1 MFKILNKKTEN
12 KSGFA
17 VANSSKSLSKNN
29 IKLSREWR
37 NIEILAE
44 VVKGDYSNA
53 KDYSGF
59 GGMYNQLQ
67 DKEVQ
72 KSLSELLSVDEWE
85 SLRKST
91 STAYYTPKKV
101 IEYCWQIVEQLG
113 FKSGE
118 ILEPCCGTGAF
129 FESMPDLMRL
139 NSQITA
145 IELEQVSAH
154 IASALY
160 DDIEVINEG
169 YQNHKGE
176 YDLIITNPPYA
187 TFPVKDRYYSELNE
201 LKIHHAFLARS
212 MRLLRNGGLCVMV
225 VPCYCLDS
233 ATNHARDIIA
243 KDAELICSYR
253 LPDSLFS
260 DAKVTTDIVVFQKK
274 EKPNNQHLGLTKIEL
289 NCGYKDV
296 ISDYY
301 IENENHILGEL
312 QKYEIWLPKEKR
324 HRRGLKVSATIDEVN
339 KRLPDLIAG
348 LEPVYKQDVVLKVL
362 SDGLVQRASENKLSM
377 PAKVKNDT
385 VEVDKILSE
394 VAQVGYNLEMLNE
407 EIEEEKRN
415 LANIQMRLAEFSHE
429 ILVLAKEIKP
439 NKAA

>member
-1 MFKILNKKTEN
+1 MFKIINKKAEN
-12 KSGFA
+12 KSSFA

-29 IKLSREWR
+29 INLSREWR

-44 VVKGDYSNA
+44 VVKGNYSNA

-59 GGMYNQLQ
+59 GGLYNQLQ

-113 FKSGE
+113 FASGD
-118 ILEPCCGTGAF
+118 ILEPCCGIGSF
-129 FESMPDLMRL
+129 FESIPENIRK
-139 NSQITA
+139 NSTITG

-160 DDIEVINEG
+160 DDIEVINDG

-187 TFPVKDRYYSELNE
+187 TFTVKDRYYSELND

-212 MRLLRNGGLCVMV
+212 MRLLRDGGLCVMV

-233 ATNHARDIIA
+233 SSNHARDIIA

-260 DAKVTTDIVVFQKK
+260 DTCQ
-274 EKPNNQHLGLTKIEL
+274 
-289 NCGYKDV
+289 
-296 ISDYY
+296 
-301 IENENHILGEL
+301 
-312 QKYEIWLPKEKR
+312 
-324 HRRGLKVSATIDEVN
+324 
-339 KRLPDLIAG
+339 
-348 LEPVYKQDVVLKVL
+348 
-362 SDGLVQRASENKLSM
+362 
-377 PAKVKNDT
+377 
-385 VEVDKILSE
+385 
-394 VAQVGYNLEMLNE
+394 
-407 EIEEEKRN
+407 
-415 LANIQMRLAEFSHE
+415 
-429 ILVLAKEIKP
+429 
-439 NKAA
+439 

>member
-1 MFKILNKKTEN
+1 MFKIINKKSEN

-29 IKLSREWR
+29 VKLSREWR

-53 KDYSGF
+53 KAYSGF
-59 GGMYNQLQ
+59 GGLYNQLQ

-113 FKSGE
+113 FKSGD
-118 ILEPCCGTGAF
+118 ILEPCCGIGSF
-129 FESMPDLMRL
+129 FESMPESIRK
-139 NSQITA
+139 NSTIIG

-160 DDIEVINEG
+160 DDIEVINDG

-187 TFPVKDRYYSELNE
+187 TFTVKDRYYSELNE

-212 MRLLRNGGLCVMV
+212 MRLLRDGGLCVMV

-233 ATNHARDIIA
+233 SSNHARDIIA

-260 DAKVTTDIVVFQKK
+260 DAKVTTDLLVFQKK
-274 EKPNNQHLGLTKIEL
+274 EKPNNQHLGLTQIEL

-301 IENENHILGEL
+301 IENESHILGEL

-324 HRRGLKVSATIDEVN
+324 HRRGLKVTATIDEVS
-339 KRLPDLIAG
+339 KRLPDLIAQ
-348 LEPVYKQDVVLKVL
+348 LEPVYKQSEPLKAVSVGVVERKTANN
-362 SDGLVQRASENKLSM
+362 GNAE
-377 PAKVKNDT
+377 VK
-385 VEVDKILSE
+385 
-394 VAQVGYNLEMLNE
+394 
-407 EIEEEKRN
+407 
-415 LANIQMRLAEFSHE
+415 ANIDNLLSLIMQIGGRLDDFNDQ
-429 ILVLAKEIKP
+429 LGVLGYELEKISEKVA
-439 NKAA
+439 